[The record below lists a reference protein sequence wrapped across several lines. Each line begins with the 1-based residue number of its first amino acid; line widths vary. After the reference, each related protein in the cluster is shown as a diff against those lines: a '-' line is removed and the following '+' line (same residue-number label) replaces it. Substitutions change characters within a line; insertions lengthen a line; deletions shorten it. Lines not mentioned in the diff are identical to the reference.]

1 MVSIRSHK
9 ALTARFEQ
17 GFPEL
22 STRSERV
29 VEAVERSLSLRN
41 TLVARLEQGVPET
54 WAVAVADMRAQV
66 DSIFPAAFPDRG
78 WLRMRDAPRRLEAL
92 VRRLERLN
100 EKGHVRD
107 ERDRESLAPWVRR
120 LEFARAL
127 VPSGTDGLLG
137 YEFAVDELRI
147 HLAAPSLAGPGA
159 ASVRKLQAAWD
170 AVRKLAPERLAALP

>member
-1 MVSIRSHK
+1 M
-9 ALTARFEQ
+9 
-17 GFPEL
+17 
-22 STRSERV
+22 

-41 TLVARLEQGVPET
+41 TLVAGLEPGVPAS
-54 WAVAVADMRAQV
+54 WAVAVADMRSQV
-66 DSIFPAAFPDRG
+66 DLIFPAAFSDRG

-92 VRRLERLN
+92 ARRLERLN

-107 ERDRESLAPWVRR
+107 ERDREILAPWVRR
-120 LEFARAL
+120 LEFARGL
-127 VPSGTDGLLG
+127 VPSETDGLLG

-170 AVRKLAPERLAALP
+170 AVRKLTPEGLASLP